1 MIDGSRFW
9 GQVRP
14 GGRHTV
20 SLQYRRGG
28 GRFRTVRRARTDSAG
43 YFRVRLRRR
52 KGQYRYTYRGPSGAS
67 DTLRIR

>member
-20 SLQYRRGG
+20 RLQYRRGG

-43 YFRVRLRRR
+43 YFSVRLRRR